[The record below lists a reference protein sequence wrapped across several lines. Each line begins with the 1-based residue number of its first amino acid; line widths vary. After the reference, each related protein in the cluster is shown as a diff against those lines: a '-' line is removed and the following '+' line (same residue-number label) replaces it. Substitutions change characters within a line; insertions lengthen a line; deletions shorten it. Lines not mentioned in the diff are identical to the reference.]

1 MSLSGNLEK
10 WTNYWLGWQTRFF
23 ILDRGILSYY
33 QNEEEVEAGAKA
45 SIKVTACDIIPDS
58 IDPLKLDLTVG
69 SGQKF
74 SIRAPTTALRQT
86 WLIAL
91 GVAKQETDKS
101 VLATKNS
108 GDKADKLAR
117 KSTELRLYCDLLVQ
131 QVETI
136 QQSATVPEPG
146 EEESPSLNENAM
158 MLSATCKT
166 FLKTLKDTMALINDN
181 IKDERNSGSTDN
193 TPVSPILKRVSRL
206 RRTPSTTSL
215 PIGLGQNQDEKTKSS
230 HKRSSSNSTQF
241 SIGSL
246 DLCPPPETN
255 GETKSVAS
263 LMITEHDDDDT
274 ELVSGGDDHDDAFA
288 DANSEI
294 ETTTTV
300 VPTFFTQ
307 MQYSFVGVQVT
318 QDSRGNVRIPTES
331 FLNASGD
338 FLPILDKLGSKAF
351 QPVKMDISGNIAK
364 IRTKFDTDRD
374 KFNTLQAIVLEEKST
389 NTNRSANS
397 ATDAIMWLKRGLTFV
412 KEFLK
417 NVAQGEQDLTK
428 ALQDAYTTSLA
439 RHHGWV
445 VRGVFHLAVKAAPYY
460 NDFIEALL
468 DGSSDEDTIATLMSS
483 MTSYTNALERI
494 LDILDEFYRENQLE
508 SSKLI

>member
-1 MSLSGNLEK
+1 M
-10 WTNYWLGWQTRFF
+10 
-23 ILDRGILSYY
+23 ILSSC
-33 QNEEEVEAGAKA
+33 QVAM
-45 SIKVTACDIIPDS
+45 ITMM
-58 IDPLKLDLTVG
+58 PLPMQIV
-69 SGQKF
+69 
-74 SIRAPTTALRQT
+74 
-86 WLIAL
+86 
-91 GVAKQETDKS
+91 
-101 VLATKNS
+101 
-108 GDKADKLAR
+108 
-117 KSTELRLYCDLLVQ
+117 
-131 QVETI
+131 
-136 QQSATVPEPG
+136 
-146 EEESPSLNENAM
+146 
-158 MLSATCKT
+158 
-166 FLKTLKDTMALINDN
+166 
-181 IKDERNSGSTDN
+181 
-193 TPVSPILKRVSRL
+193 RL
-206 RRTPSTTSL
+206 RRRHKSFQP
-215 PIGLGQNQDEKTKSS
+215 SS
-230 HKRSSSNSTQF
+230 HKCNTPLF
-241 SIGSL
+241 
-246 DLCPPPETN
+246 
-255 GETKSVAS
+255 
-263 LMITEHDDDDT
+263 
-274 ELVSGGDDHDDAFA
+274 
-288 DANSEI
+288 
-294 ETTTTV
+294 
-300 VPTFFTQ
+300 
-307 MQYSFVGVQVT
+307 VQVT
-318 QDSRGNVRIPTES
+318 RDARGNVRIPTES

-460 NDFIEALL
+460 NDLIEALL